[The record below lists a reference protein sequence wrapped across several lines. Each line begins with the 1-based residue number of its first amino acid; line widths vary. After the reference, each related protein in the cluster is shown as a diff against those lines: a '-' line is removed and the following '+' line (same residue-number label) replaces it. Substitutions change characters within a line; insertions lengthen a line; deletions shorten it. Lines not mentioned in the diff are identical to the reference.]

1 MKLGDKVISNKFP
14 GRIFDLVWYQEGDTT
29 CAIQDEKL
37 RAVVKVSTLYLVPQG

>member
-37 RAVVKVSTLYLVPQG
+37 RVVVKVSTLDLVPQE

>member
-14 GRIFDLVWYQEGDTT
+14 GRVFELAWYQEGDTT

-37 RAVVKVSTLYLVPQG
+37 RAVVKVSTLDLVPQE

>member
-14 GRIFDLVWYQEGDTT
+14 GRIFDLVWYQEGDAT
-29 CAIQDEKL
+29 CAIQDERL

>member
-14 GRIFDLVWYQEGDTT
+14 GRIFDLVWYQEGDVT

-37 RAVVKVSTLYLVPQG
+37 RAVVKVSTLYLVPQE

>member
-14 GRIFDLVWYQEGDTT
+14 GRIFDLVRYQEGDTT

-37 RAVVKVSTLYLVPQG
+37 RVVVKVSTLDLVPQE